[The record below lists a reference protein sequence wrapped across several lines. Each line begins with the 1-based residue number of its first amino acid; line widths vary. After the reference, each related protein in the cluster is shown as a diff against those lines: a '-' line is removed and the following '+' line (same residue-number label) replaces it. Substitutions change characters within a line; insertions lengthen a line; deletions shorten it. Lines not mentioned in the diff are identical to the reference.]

1 MTEMEK
7 SSGLS
12 DITLGYLKTR
22 DKYISNADKYFSKNE
37 FRKSS
42 ELLWGAVTQ
51 SIKALASLSNIHIP
65 SHAKFFD
72 YTRSV
77 SKETG
82 DETYH
87 TLFLEL
93 NTLHKNFYDEEIPP
107 VDFPIFYKKAIS
119 FLKKTEELM
128 KVQIAT
134 RTTHPDS

>member
-1 MTEMEK
+1 MTEMEE
-7 SSGLS
+7 SLGLS
-12 DITLGYLKTR
+12 DITSRYLKTR

-93 NTLHKNFYDEEIPP
+93 NTLHKNFYDEEIPRS
-107 VDFPIFYKKAIS
+107 IFQYFIERPYR
-119 FLKKTEELM
+119 F
-128 KVQIAT
+128 
-134 RTTHPDS
+134 

>member
-1 MTEMEK
+1 MTEMDE

-12 DITLGYLKTR
+12 DITSRYLKTGN
-22 DKYISNADKYFSKNE
+22 KYLSNANKYFSKNE

-51 SIKALASLSNIHIP
+51 SIKALASLSGTHIP

-107 VDFPIFYKKAIS
+107 VDFPIFYRKAIS

-134 RTTHPDS
+134 RITP

>member
-1 MTEMEK
+1 MTEMDE

-12 DITLGYLKTR
+12 DITSRYLKTGN
-22 DKYISNADKYFSKNE
+22 KYLSNANKHFSKNE

-51 SIKALASLSNIHIP
+51 SIKALASLSGTHIP

-107 VDFPIFYKKAIS
+107 VDFPIFYRKAIS

-134 RTTHPDS
+134 RITP

>member
-12 DITLGYLKTR
+12 DVALGYLKTR
-22 DKYISNADKYFSKNE
+22 DKYLSNADKYFSKNE

-77 SKETG
+77 GKETG

-128 KVQIAT
+128 KVQVAT